1 MKVLLIILLSI
12 LVLQWLVKRLMPYL
26 ILRFVQRHVG
36 KQFGSRPSAAKKE
49 GKVYVNRTIT
59 TEKKI
64 DKNLGEYVEYEEIT

>member
-1 MKVLLIILLSI
+1 
-12 LVLQWLVKRLMPYL
+12 MPYL